1 MLGQLAFVPVPVDG
15 VVGVVVVA
23 AGVVVVV
30 EVDPDAAFAIAAP
43 PPAITPVTARATR
56 ALRTRSC
63 ISD

>member
-15 VVGVVVVA
+15 VVVVA

-30 EVDPDAAFAIAAP
+30 DVEPDAAFAIAVP
-43 PPAITPVTARATR
+43 PPAMTPVTARAART
-56 ALRTRSC
+56 LRTRSC